1 MALEWTILAYATAAE
16 AIMVILLT
24 MPGPNFLRKGLA
36 VVTRRLLKLLL
47 AIIPFCVFLLMDIYW
62 KYETR
67 ISCDGDS
74 CTVSELLHY
83 QKSIFKSQ
91 RNFLLIALALGF
103 YWILYRVSS
112 MVFKIEKL
120 NQRVHRLRRDSR

>member
-1 MALEWTILAYATAAE
+1 MALEWTILANATAVE

-24 MPGPNFLRKGLA
+24 MPGLGFLRKGLA
-36 VVTRRLLKLLL
+36 VVTRCLLKPLL

-74 CTVSELLHY
+74 CTASELLRY

-103 YWILYRVSS
+103 YWILYSVSN
-112 MVFKIEKL
+112 MAFKIEEL
-120 NQRVHRLRRDSR
+120 NQRVHRLRRNSR